1 MKVEISSGVFIVN
14 FEYISHLVLVSISI
28 INFEHVIAGW
38 VIILV
43 KKTFWMFDWVLN
55 MTLQRVAK
63 TLLQRASVITN

>member
-1 MKVEISSGVFIVN
+1 MKVETSSCVFIVN

-38 VIILV
+38 VIILA

>member
-38 VIILV
+38 VIILA